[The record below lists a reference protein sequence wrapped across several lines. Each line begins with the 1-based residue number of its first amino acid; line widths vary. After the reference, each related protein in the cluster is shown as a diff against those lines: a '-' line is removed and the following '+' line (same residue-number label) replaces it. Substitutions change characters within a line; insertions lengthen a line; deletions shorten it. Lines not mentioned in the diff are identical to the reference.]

1 MNNKNKHLRTFI
13 ALDVN
18 QSVRDIL
25 RDTIIKLERMGFKGN
40 WTKPENVH
48 LTLYFMGDT
57 YISKIT
63 EVAKR
68 MEERIT
74 GFPTFAFNVNE
85 VGYFKTRNFPRVI
98 WLGVEGGNTLKQLHS
113 EVIKSLKLSNI
124 QVTDNEVDFHPH
136 LTVGRIKKV
145 PDFWE
150 KLIKVIDVENV
161 IVPVSAVHIYS
172 STLTK
177 NGPIYKKMYTIDF
190 EGGMI
195 ING

>member
-1 MNNKNKHLRTFI
+1 MNNKNKSLRTFI

-18 QSVRDIL
+18 QSVKDIL
-25 RDTIIKLERMGFKGN
+25 RDTILKLERMGFKGN
-40 WTKPENVH
+40 WTKPENMH

-57 YISKIT
+57 HITKIT

-68 MEERIT
+68 MEERII
-74 GFPTFAFNVNE
+74 GFPTFAFSLNKI
-85 VGYFKTRNFPRVI
+85 GYFKNKNFPRVI
-98 WLGVEGGNTLKQLHS
+98 WLGVEGGNTLKQLHN

-124 QVTDNEVDFHPH
+124 QVLDSNFQPH
-136 LTVGRIKKV
+136 LTVGRVKKA
-145 PDFWE
+145 PEFWE
-150 KLIKVIDVENV
+150 KLIKVLDVEKV
-161 IVPVSAVHIYS
+161 IIPVHAVHIYS

-177 NGPIYKKMYTIDF
+177 NGPIYKKLYTIDF

>member
-18 QSVRDIL
+18 ESVKTIL

-57 YISKIT
+57 PITKIT
-63 EVAKR
+63 EIAKR

-74 GFPTFAFNVNE
+74 GFPTFAFNVNKI
-85 VGYFKTRNFPRVI
+85 GYFKNRNLPRVI
-98 WLGVEGGNTLKQLHS
+98 WLGVEGGNTLKQLHN

-124 QVTDNEVDFHPH
+124 QVTESEIMFQPH
-136 LTVGRIKKV
+136 LTVGRIKRA

-150 KLIKVIDVENV
+150 KLIKVLDVESV

-177 NGPIYKKMYTIDF
+177 TGPIYKKMYTIDF

>member
-18 QSVRDIL
+18 QSVKDIL

-40 WTKPENVH
+40 WTKPENIH

-74 GFPTFAFNVNE
+74 GFPTFAFNVSR
-85 VGYFKTRNFPRVI
+85 VGYFKTNNFPRVV
-98 WLGVEGGNTLKQLHS
+98 WLGVEGGNTLKQLHN
-113 EVIKSLKLSNI
+113 ETIKSLKLSNI
-124 QVTDNEVDFHPH
+124 QIPDSEINFHPH
-136 LTVGRIKKV
+136 LTVGRIKKA

-150 KLIKVIDVENV
+150 KLIGVLDVKNV
-161 IVPVSAVHIYS
+161 IVPVNSVHIYS